1 MICLESNRFVY
12 DPSRML
18 QLSKC
23 VWTRHSSVY
32 VVFNN
37 FLLIDATDRI
47 KIRSDQKRLFF
58 AVSLY
63 PLSFF
68 TNTPFNFPGVTENK
82 NFHTVFLNPEHIYD
96 LREICSSYFTLVN
109 IYIWHTIFSE
119 KNMDFSAIYVREQ
132 KDKGY
137 RYQSD
142 QPL

>member
-12 DPSRML
+12 DSSRML
-18 QLSKC
+18 QLSKW
-23 VWTRHSSVY
+23 VWTRHSSVC

-37 FLLIDATDRI
+37 FLLIDATNRI
-47 KIRSDQKRLFF
+47 KIRSDQKRWFF

-96 LREICSSYFTLVN
+96 LREICSSYCTLVN

>member
-1 MICLESNRFVY
+1 MICLELNRFVY

-18 QLSKC
+18 QLSKF
-23 VWTRHSSVY
+23 VWTRHSSV
-32 VVFNN
+32 FFKQ
-37 FLLIDATDRI
+37 FLLIDATVRI

-68 TNTPFNFPGVTENK
+68 ANTPFNFPGITENK
-82 NFHTVFLNPEHIYD
+82 YFHTIFLNPGHIYD
-96 LREICSSYFTLVN
+96 LREICSLYCTLVN
-109 IYIWHTIFSE
+109 IDIWHTIFSK

-142 QPL
+142 QPI